1 MKMTLAELEP
11 IASALRNNN
20 MAAHCVE
27 SKEEVVPLLKTLL
40 NSGDTVAVGG
50 SMTLFESGV
59 IDWLR
64 NGDYYFLDRY
74 QEGLTPDEL
83 TDIFSKSLTADVFLC
98 SSNAV
103 TRNGTLYNV
112 DGRANRVSPIA
123 FGPKTV
129 IIVVGCNKIVE
140 DFSAA
145 VHRVKTVAAPLNA
158 KRLHCQT
165 PCAVTGVC
173 AAVDSD
179 LYTDGCHSP
188 DRICAQYLISAQQR
202 VADRIHVIL
211 VGETLGF

>member
-1 MKMTLAELEP
+1 MRMSLAELEP
-11 IASALRNNN
+11 IATALRKNN
-20 MAAHCVE
+20 MAAYCVQ
-27 SKEEVVPLLKTLL
+27 SKEDILPLLKTLL

-64 NGDYYFLDRY
+64 SGDYHFLDRY

-103 TRNGTLYNV
+103 TRDGSLYNV
-112 DGRANRVSPIA
+112 DGHANRVSPIA
-123 FGPKTV
+123 FGPKMV
-129 IIVVGCNKIVE
+129 IMVVGCNKIVN
-140 DFSAA
+140 DLSSA

-158 KRLHCQT
+158 KRLNCQT
-165 PCAVTGVC
+165 PCALTGVC
-173 AAVDSD
+173 MAADSD
-179 LYTDGCHSP
+179 RYTDGCQSP
-188 DRICAQYLISAQQR
+188 DRICSQYLISGPQR
-202 VADRIHVIL
+202 VAGRIHVIL